1 MHRLFCW
8 LITQTGLI
16 VICCGIVSS
25 TEGKSENLIKNNRHV
40 HINSIVRAVSS
51 MILFGSYLFSVAS
64 LFLPSLALTTTE
76 LMTAFLSVLSKQ
88 SFENRAAD
96 EIYLF
101 FCVLTQLTHFIL
113 VDSSTVTCWTS
124 PFVILGMS
132 LYFISFMVFLMES
145 PVSKQYRP

>member
-8 LITQTGLI
+8 LITQTGLV

-25 TEGKSENLIKNNRHV
+25 TEGKSENFIKNNRYV
-40 HINSIVRAVSS
+40 HINCIVRAVSS

-96 EIYLF
+96 EIFFFFLF
-101 FCVLTQLTHFIL
+101 LLN
-113 VDSSTVTCWTS
+113 
-124 PFVILGMS
+124 
-132 LYFISFMVFLMES
+132 
-145 PVSKQYRP
+145 